1 MSASDPTATDPGL
14 GARVDAA
21 AVDAAKDA
29 AGRAAVRLVE
39 PGMRLGLGTG
49 STVDRFLVA
58 LAAEGL
64 DVAGVPTSRATEQRC
79 QELGIRLLSP
89 DEVDVLDLVV
99 DGADELTR
107 DLVLTKGGGGAL
119 LREKVVATMGER
131 FAVIATSDKLVPR
144 LGEVFAVPVEVV
156 PFALGP
162 VSRELVREGLEVT
175 VRGRSGAVG
184 ATAGPTDLRTHYLTD
199 NGNAILDVRAE
210 GGMLDPEQVDVWLT
224 MLPGV
229 VTSGIFVD
237 LATDA
242 LLGRPDGTV
251 ETLTRPDR

>member
-1 MSASDPTATDPGL
+1 MTIDP
-14 GARVDAA
+14 
-21 AVDAAKDA
+21 AKDA
-29 AGRAAVRLVE
+29 AGRTAAALVR

-58 LAAEGL
+58 LAARDL
-64 DVAGVPTSRATEQRC
+64 DVAGVPTSQATQRRC
-79 QELGIRLLSP
+79 TELGIALLDP
-89 DEVDVLDLVV
+89 AEVDRLDLVV

-131 FAVIATSDKLVPR
+131 FVVIATLDKLVPR
-144 LGEVFAVPVEVV
+144 LGDTFAVPVEVV
-156 PFALGP
+156 PFALHP
-162 VSRELVREGLEVT
+162 VRRELEREGLT
-175 VRGRSGAVG
+175 AVER
-184 ATAGPTDLRTHYLTD
+184 TAAADVPYRTD
-199 NGNAILDVRAE
+199 NGNAILDVRLD
-210 GGMLDPEQVDVWLT
+210 GGLLDPELADTWLT

-237 LATDA
+237 LATEA

-251 ETLTRPDR
+251 ESLSRPDR

>member
-1 MSASDPTATDPGL
+1 MSGTSSAGPSGAPG
-14 GARVDAA
+14 VP
-21 AVDAAKDA
+21 AVDPAKDA
-29 AGRAAVRLVE
+29 AGRAAVRLVR

-64 DVAGVPTSRATEQRC
+64 DVAGIPTSRATEARC
-79 QELGIRLLSP
+79 RELGIALLSP

-119 LREKVVATMGER
+119 LREKVVATMGLR
-131 FAVIATSDKLVPR
+131 FAVIATADKLVAR
-144 LGEVFAVPVEVV
+144 LGEHFAVPVEVV
-156 PFALGP
+156 PFATVP
-162 VSRELVREGLEVT
+162 VRREFEREGLEVRERT
-175 VRGRSGAVG
+175 DAAGASY
-184 ATAGPTDLRTHYLTD
+184 RTD
-199 NGNAILDVRAE
+199 NGNAILDVRAD
-210 GGMLDPEQVDVWLT
+210 GGMLDPEQVDVWIT

-237 LATDA
+237 LASEA

-251 ETLTRPDR
+251 ETLSRPDR

>member
-1 MSASDPTATDPGL
+1 MTIDP
-14 GARVDAA
+14 
-21 AVDAAKDA
+21 AKDA
-29 AGRAAVRLVE
+29 AGRAAAALVR

-58 LAAEGL
+58 LAARDL
-64 DVAGVPTSRATEQRC
+64 DVSGVPTSQATQRRC
-79 QELGIRLLSP
+79 VELGIALIDP
-89 DEVDVLDLVV
+89 AEVDRLDLVV

-131 FAVIATSDKLVPR
+131 FAVIATADKLVAR
-144 LGEVFAVPVEVV
+144 LGDTFAVPVEVV
-156 PFALGP
+156 PFALHP
-162 VSRELVREGLEVT
+162 VRRELEREGLL
-175 VRGRSGAVG
+175 AVER
-184 ATAGPTDLRTHYLTD
+184 TAAAGVPYRTD
-199 NGNAILDVRAE
+199 NGNAILDVRLDD
-210 GGMLDPEQVDVWLT
+210 GLLDPELTDTWLT

-237 LATDA
+237 LATEA

-251 ETLTRPDR
+251 ETLSRPDR